1 MAETLLAAPAVATGL
16 PVHHSLVS
24 GRDVEGHGGLR
35 EAINPATGAP
45 FAAASLLDAAQL
57 EAAVISSQR
66 AARAWAGSSFAER
79 AKLLM
84 AVHRRALA
92 EADLL
97 AKLVAREQGKP
108 VSEAHAAEIF
118 PSLEHLRHL
127 ADHAEEALRE
137 EWIESD
143 VLLFAHKE
151 QGLRHEP
158 VGVVLAITPWNYP
171 FAIPMTT
178 VGAAVAAGNA
188 VLLKPA
194 PATTLVGLEIGRLF
208 REAGAPE
215 GLVNVVAIDDALAPS
230 LVEDR
235 RVGKIVFT
243 GSMATGRRVMAGAAK
258 NLTPVVLELGGKD
271 PAIVC
276 RDADLDHAAAGVVWG
291 AFMNAGQ
298 TCASIE
304 RVYVEQPVADA
315 FVAKVVERAAKLK
328 QGDPL
333 VTGTDIGPLTLD
345 RQRAIVR
352 GHVDA
357 ALAAGARA
365 LVGGAQPDGPGWFYP
380 PTVLVDVHG
389 GMKVMHEETFG
400 PVLPIEVV
408 ASVDEAIAKAN
419 QSDYGLTASGWTRD
433 PQLAQ
438 RLQREL
444 SAGAVT
450 INDCISTYSEPAAP
464 WGGPRGS
471 GVGRTH
477 GLQGLRELTQAKFVT
492 RDKGRRPLAW
502 WYPYDAE
509 LSDMI
514 QVTGRALH
522 APGLLDR
529 VAHQLRLLSFGR
541 FWQRVDIVST
551 LRRLDR
557 LF

>member
-1 MAETLLAAPAVATGL
+1 MSETLAPPVATGL
-16 PVHHSLVS
+16 PVHHSLVAL
-24 GRDVEGHGGLR
+24 RDVEGRGGVR
-35 EAINPATGAP
+35 EAINPATGAA
-45 FAAASLLDAAQL
+45 FAAVSLLDAAQL
-57 EAAVISSQR
+57 EEAVESSRR
-66 AARAWAGSSFAER
+66 AAKAWAGSSFAER

-84 AVHRRALA
+84 AVHRAALHRADELA
-92 EADLL
+92 R
-97 AKLVAREQGKP
+97 LVAREQGKP

-151 QGLRHEP
+151 QALRHEP
-158 VGVVLAITPWNYP
+158 LGVVLAITPWNYP

-215 GLVNVVAIDDALAPS
+215 GLVNVVAVQDGQAAA

-235 RVGKIVFT
+235 RFGKIVFT
-243 GSMATGRRVMAGAAK
+243 GSMATGRKVMAGAAK

-291 AFMNAGQ
+291 AFMNCGQ

-304 RVYVEQPVADA
+304 RVYVERPVADA
-315 FVAKVVERAAKLK
+315 FVAKVVERASRLVA
-328 QGDPL
+328 GDPL
-333 VTGTDIGPLTLD
+333 VVGTDVGPLTLD

-352 GHVDA
+352 GHVDE
-357 ALAAGARA
+357 ALAQGARA
-365 LVGGAQPDGPGWFYP
+365 LVGGAQPDRPGFFFP
-380 PTVLVDVHG
+380 PTVLAGVNG
-389 GMKVMHEETFG
+389 GMKVMRDETFG

-408 ASVDEAIAKAN
+408 DSVDEAIAKAN
-419 QSDYGLTASGWTRD
+419 DSEYGLTASGWTRD
-433 PQLAQ
+433 PRLAE

-450 INDCISTYSEPAAP
+450 INDCISTYSEPLAP

-492 RDKGRRPLAW
+492 REKGRRPLAW

-509 LSDMI
+509 LSEMI
-514 QVTGRALH
+514 RVTGRALH
-522 APGLLDR
+522 APGLVDR
-529 VAHQLRLLSFGR
+529 LSHQLRLLGFGR
-541 FWQRVDIVST
+541 FWKRVDLLAT

>member
-1 MAETLLAAPAVATGL
+1 MAETLPAAPAVATGL

-24 GRDVEGHGGLR
+24 GRDVEGQGGLR

-57 EAAVISSQR
+57 EAALVSSQR
-66 AARAWAGSSFAER
+66 AAKAWAGSSFVER

-92 EADLL
+92 RADEL
-97 AKLVAREQGKP
+97 ARLVAREQGKP

-127 ADHAEEALRE
+127 ADHAEEVLRE

-151 QGLRHEP
+151 QALRHEP

-194 PATTLVGLEIGRLF
+194 PATTLIGLEIGRLF

-215 GLVNVVAIDDALAPS
+215 GLVNVVALDDALAPS

-235 RVGKIVFT
+235 RVGKIAFT
-243 GSMATGRRVMAGAAK
+243 GSMATGRRVMAGASK

-333 VTGTDIGPLTLD
+333 VTGTDVGPLTLD

-365 LVGGAQPDGPGWFYP
+365 LVGGVQPDGPGWFYP

-389 GMKVMHEETFG
+389 GMKVMSEETFG

-408 ASVDEAIAKAN
+408 ASVDEAIEKAN
-419 QSDYGLTASGWTRD
+419 HSDYGLTASGWTRD
-433 PQLAQ
+433 PELAQ

-477 GLQGLRELTQAKFVT
+477 GLHGLRELTQPKFVT
-492 RDKGRRPLAW
+492 RESGRRPLAW

-514 QVTGRALH
+514 RVTGRALH

-541 FWQRVDIVST
+541 FWQRVDLVST